1 MKFVAPEQ
9 APEQAEIIR
18 NTPFWPDVDLSEFRS
33 VMRTDGT
40 VTQPRLKQ
48 VALGHQP
55 GAGCAALHSGA
66 YLMKVRA
73 HQYDTVDALCWRHY
87 GRTQGV
93 TEQVLKANP
102 GLAEYGPFL
111 PHGLQV
117 ELPDIPT
124 TTTVQTVQL
133 WD

>member
-1 MKFVAPEQ
+1 MKRGE
-9 APEQAEIIR
+9 ELAEASG
-18 NTPFWPDVDLSEFRS
+18 DLWRDARWAISR
-33 VMRTDGT
+33 VQDG
-40 VTQPRLKQ
+40 
-48 VALGHQP
+48 
-55 GAGCAALHSGA
+55 AALHSGA

-73 HQYDTVDALCWRHY
+73 YQYDTVDALCWRHY

-102 GLAEYGPFL
+102 GLAEYGPL
-111 PHGLQV
+111 YHGLQV